1 MENNIYSG
9 QLALINLAI
18 WVILIVK
25 YKKVFSNNVCVSIT
39 RTKYTWPILLLAL
52 YGVFAYAEADTYH
65 LEEGYEYMYRTHDI
79 IQVEPFYFWL
89 IQTLPNN
96 YILFRMVVWGS
107 ASILIYLSARRMNL
121 NPETF
126 GLFLAINFLPQFAQT
141 RGTIGFALLML
152 ALIYVSQS
160 RKKINIIIGVLM
172 IFATY
177 FLHKSIPMFI
187 LFIPLAISLPLTK
200 KVIIISL
207 IAFPFFYGMVSY
219 ASEYVLGLSYMSEIT
234 VEKGFSYLER
244 ESTVDEYSVI
254 GNIFNVLQYSSI
266 LCLFICLVK
275 FYTNINIK
283 DKTSTLLFKYA
294 YISTYVA
301 CLFWG
306 QNMSDFLHTRTL
318 HFAVFPT
325 LFASVYCFQNKERTK
340 FDKITIILLALSA
353 FKEISYHV
361 YKWW

>member
-1 MENNIYSG
+1 MAY
-9 QLALINLAI
+9 
-18 WVILIVK
+18 
-25 YKKVFSNNVCVSIT
+25 IT
-39 RTKYTWPILLLAL
+39 ACLVWS
-52 YGVFAYAEADTYH
+52 FAYAEADTYH

-107 ASILIYLSARRMNL
+107 ASILIYISARRMNL

-126 GLFLAINFLPQFAQT
+126 GFFLAINFLPQFAQT

-200 KVIIISL
+200 K
-207 IAFPFFYGMVSY
+207 
-219 ASEYVLGLSYMSEIT
+219 
-234 VEKGFSYLER
+234 
-244 ESTVDEYSVI
+244 
-254 GNIFNVLQYSSI
+254 
-266 LCLFICLVK
+266 
-275 FYTNINIK
+275 
-283 DKTSTLLFKYA
+283 
-294 YISTYVA
+294 
-301 CLFWG
+301 
-306 QNMSDFLHTRTL
+306 
-318 HFAVFPT
+318 
-325 LFASVYCFQNKERTK
+325 
-340 FDKITIILLALSA
+340 
-353 FKEISYHV
+353 
-361 YKWW
+361 